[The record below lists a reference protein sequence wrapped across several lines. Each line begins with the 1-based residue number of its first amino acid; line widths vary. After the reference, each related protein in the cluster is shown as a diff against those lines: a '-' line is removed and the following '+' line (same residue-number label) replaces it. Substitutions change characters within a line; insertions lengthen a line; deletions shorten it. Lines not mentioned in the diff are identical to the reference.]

1 MQSIT
6 RYITKQILGV
16 TIFVTIALC
25 FAIWL
30 TQSLRLIDMI
40 LNRGLP
46 ITTFLELAMLLMPSF
61 LVIVV
66 PIAAFCATLFTYNKL
81 ITDSELI
88 VMRSAGLSS
97 FSLAKPGIIVGV
109 AVMAFT
115 YLLTLYLLPLSFR
128 HFKDLEFRIRNDF
141 STVLLQEGIFNT
153 LANGITVYVRE
164 RGAKGELQGIL
175 LHDNR
180 DREHPVTM
188 MAERGALVP
197 TPEGP
202 RVVLVKGNRQQVS
215 RDGSKMSLL
224 YFDRYTVDVQ
234 KATGTTEDRWR
245 EPPERFLHELFHP
258 DGTIANEVYRNQL
271 IAEGHARLITPVLPL
286 TYCVIAMA
294 FLLSGTFNRRGHLRL
309 VVGAIAALTAIL
321 CLSLAFQSA
330 AARYPITIVGMY
342 LNAFLPL
349 FGGLYFIFFPPR
361 TRIPPAPLDAVPAVG

>member
-1 MQSIT
+1 MRSIT
-6 RYITKQILGV
+6 RYITKQIFGV

-81 ITDSELI
+81 ITDSELV

-97 FSLAKPGIIVGV
+97 ISLAKPGIIVGV
-109 AVMAFT
+109 VVMAFT
-115 YLLTLYLLPLSFR
+115 YLLTLYLLPMSFR

-234 KATGTTEDRWR
+234 KATGATEDRWR
-245 EPPERFLHELFHP
+245 EPPERFLHELFNP
-258 DGTIANEVYRNQL
+258 DGAIANDVYRNQL
-271 IAEGHARLITPVLPL
+271 RAEGHARLITPILPL

-294 FLLSGTFNRRGHLRL
+294 FLLGGAFSRRGHLRPVL
-309 VVGAIAALTAIL
+309 GAVASLTAIL

-330 AARYPITIVGMY
+330 AARFPLTIIGMY
-342 LNAFLPL
+342 VNAFLPL
-349 FGGLYFIFFPPR
+349 IAGIYFIFYPPH
-361 TRIPPAPLDAVPAVG
+361 TRIPPAPADALPAAG